1 MDVVKLALL
10 LEYYSNEFCRTTAT
24 KASKAYALARAGTM
38 MSHCAWKIQS
48 VVIDMVE
55 LYRTGQ
61 ENDASL
67 ARKLPG
73 SRKAHVLK

>member
-38 MSHCAWKIQS
+38 MSHCA
-48 VVIDMVE
+48 
-55 LYRTGQ
+55 
-61 ENDASL
+61 
-67 ARKLPG
+67 
-73 SRKAHVLK
+73 